1 MRKRVVGATV
11 VLAAGLALSGCAAGS
26 GQSPASPAEPQVNG
40 QSVAAG
46 EQTATGDQTE
56 TGERAEG
63 SGDNG
68 RSDEDRPCTGRDLTA
83 QYQSGEAS
91 PAGGEGTLL
100 VTKKDANDPCVLDRY
115 PDLRVLDG
123 NGQPLSTTV
132 QHTLEPAPSRVPMP
146 GPAYD
151 QAVLSLKWTT
161 AEGCGSSSSQ
171 LALNLVGSDDW
182 ADALQVPVN
191 TGEQDVFG
199 SLCAGSTVDVSAF
212 GAGVS

>member
-11 VLAAGLALSGCAAGS
+11 VLTAGLALSGCAAGS
-26 GQSPASPAEPQVNG
+26 GQSPASPEPQING
-40 QSVAAG
+40 QSVEAG
-46 EQTATGDQTE
+46 EQTATGEQTE
-56 TGERAEG
+56 D

-100 VTKKDANDPCVLDRY
+100 VTKKDASDPCVLDRY

-123 NGQPLSTTV
+123 NGQPLETTV

-161 AEGCGSSSSQ
+161 AEGCGSSSSE

-182 ADALQVPVN
+182 ADALQVAVN

>member
-26 GQSPASPAEPQVNG
+26 GQSPANPEPQANG
-40 QSVAAG
+40 QSIEAG
-46 EQTATGDQTE
+46 ERTE
-56 TGERAEG
+56 D

-100 VTKKDANDPCVLDRY
+100 VTKKDASDPCVLDRY

-123 NGQPLSTTV
+123 NGQPLTTTV

-151 QAVLSLKWTT
+151 QAFLSLKWTA
-161 AEGCGSSSSQ
+161 AEGCGSSPSE
-171 LALNLVGSDDW
+171 LALNLAGSDNW
-182 ADALQVPVN
+182 ADALQVAVN
-191 TGEQDVFG
+191 TGEQDVLG
-199 SLCAGSTVDVSAF
+199 SLCAGSTVDLSAF